1 LLFAII
7 YILFKIYRY
16 YFIDCGRTFIKTEEL
31 IENGKKALVGTAP
44 WNVGIYRL
52 NRKNSKHEMI
62 CGGSVIAPNLVI
74 SGKIVAQYILKKTE
88 IKINVIFSGSL
99 FLE

>member
-1 LLFAII
+1 
-7 YILFKIYRY
+7 
-16 YFIDCGRTFIKTEEL
+16 L
-31 IENGKKALVGTAP
+31 IENGEKALVGTAP

-52 NRKNSKHEMI
+52 NKKNANHEMI

-74 SGKIVAQYILKKTE
+74 SGKIVVQYNIKKNTE
-88 IKINVIFSGSL
+88 HLINIIFSGSL